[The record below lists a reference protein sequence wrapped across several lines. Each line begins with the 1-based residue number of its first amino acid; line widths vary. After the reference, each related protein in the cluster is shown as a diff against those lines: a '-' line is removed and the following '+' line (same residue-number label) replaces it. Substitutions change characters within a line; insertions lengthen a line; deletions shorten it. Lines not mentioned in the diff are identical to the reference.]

1 MHMTGFRHF
10 LIVTLLLLNTGVL
23 KSQSYIMLKGSVF
36 SVTGDALVGAH
47 ARNLHRNYG
56 TFTDFRGEFS
66 LVLARND
73 TLKVTMIGYKAFLFR
88 IPANLP
94 SLNYSIKIT
103 LFEDTL
109 MIPAVEIR
117 PYPLTYPE
125 FRQEFITMR
134 TPQEI
139 AVKKLKLPSE
149 PFRRKYENP
158 EGGLLLPG
166 PFSLIYDNFS
176 KEAKQRRKMAEILK
190 RNALRSDFL
199 NIISAEILSH
209 RFGISTDDEIDELIF
224 YCGISRELLDN
235 TPHYMLIVMVEN
247 CIARRNEHKGASS
260 E

>member
-1 MHMTGFRHF
+1 MYMTGFRHF
-10 LIVTLLLLNTGVL
+10 LIVSMLLLYTGVL
-23 KSQSYIMLKGSVF
+23 EAQSYIMLKGSVF
-36 SVTGDALVGAH
+36 SVKGEALVGAH

-88 IPANLP
+88 MPANLT

-109 MIPAVEIR
+109 MIPGVEIR

-125 FRQEFITMR
+125 FRQEFITMK
-134 TPQEI
+134 TPEEM
-139 AVKKLKLPSE
+139 AVKKLKLPTE

-176 KEAKQRRKMAEILK
+176 KEAKQRRKMDEILK
-190 RNALRSDFL
+190 RDALRSEFL
-199 NIISAEILSH
+199 NILSAEILSH
-209 RFGISTDDEIDELIF
+209 RFGISTDDEIDELIS
-224 YCGISRELLDN
+224 YCGISREMLDN
-235 TPHYMLIVMVEN
+235 TPHYLLIVRVEN
-247 CIARRNEHKGASS
+247 CIAGFNDYKVAPSR
-260 E
+260 

>member
-73 TLKVTMIGYKAFLFR
+73 TLKVTMIGYKTFLFR

-199 NIISAEILSH
+199 NIISAEIHSH